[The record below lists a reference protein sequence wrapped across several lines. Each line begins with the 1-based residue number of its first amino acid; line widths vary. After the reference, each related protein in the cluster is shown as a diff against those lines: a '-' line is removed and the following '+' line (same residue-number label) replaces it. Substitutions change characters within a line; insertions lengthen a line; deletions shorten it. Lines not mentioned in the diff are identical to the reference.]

1 MQLPQE
7 KNGEQGSSCPKSSA
21 LPSEDSEA
29 NSLSVQLSSPLQHGV
44 TVMSNTNKPS
54 IKEKTF
60 MPKDSDCS
68 ETRRRPNCPLQ
79 SEKKAFKVIFAT
91 FHSLTYLFYVQAIA
105 EKNLFL
111 NIFT

>member
-1 MQLPQE
+1 
-7 KNGEQGSSCPKSSA
+7 
-21 LPSEDSEA
+21 
-29 NSLSVQLSSPLQHGV
+29 
-44 TVMSNTNKPS
+44 
-54 IKEKTF
+54 